1 MSARHPQP
9 ESGISKLVTSGK
21 EFAKKKNGTMHT
33 QFMAILADVHRFQWI
48 SMDFNGFQWILMD
61 FIGDLVGFNG
71 FS

>member
-1 MSARHPQP
+1 
-9 ESGISKLVTSGK
+9 
-21 EFAKKKNGTMHT
+21 
-33 QFMAILADVHRFQWI
+33 MAILADVHRFQWI

>member
-21 EFAKKKNGTMHT
+21 SSQKKNGTIHT